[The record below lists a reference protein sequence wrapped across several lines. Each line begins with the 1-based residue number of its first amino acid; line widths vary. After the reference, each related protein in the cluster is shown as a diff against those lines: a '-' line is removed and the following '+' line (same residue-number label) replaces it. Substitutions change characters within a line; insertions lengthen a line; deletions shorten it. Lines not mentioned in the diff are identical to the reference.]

1 MSNFF
6 VGFLEN
12 LRHQKDILKLT
23 DLYFCSHPIRERP
36 ILHPSAPAAE
46 TRWILDMGPYG
57 AASQGE
63 LGTFTVPRHRLHKPG
78 PKVSIFQVILIMGIQ
93 G

>member
-1 MSNFF
+1 MNYL
-6 VGFLEN
+6 VDIEFLCVSS
-12 LRHQKDILKLT
+12 LY
-23 DLYFCSHPIRERP
+23 YFCSHPIRERP
-36 ILHPSAPAAE
+36 ILHTSAPAAE

-78 PKVSIFQVILIMGIQ
+78 PKVSIFQVISIMEVQ
-93 G
+93 GKVSKLVS